1 MQTRLKKVKHGKY
14 VVEKIERPARPRAI
28 GRIKEVAPI
37 VDIAEDNDDIA
48 EDNDDI
54 AKDKDN
60 VSVKIKRGKRK

>member
-37 VDIAEDNDDIA
+37 VDIAED
-48 EDNDDI
+48 
-54 AKDKDN
+54 KDN